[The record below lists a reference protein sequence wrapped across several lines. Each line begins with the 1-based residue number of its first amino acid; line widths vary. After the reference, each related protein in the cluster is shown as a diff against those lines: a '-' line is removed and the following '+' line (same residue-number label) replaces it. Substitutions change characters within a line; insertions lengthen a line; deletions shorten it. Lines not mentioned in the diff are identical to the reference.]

1 MARAWRS
8 IGLAPPVLHR
18 GVMISTFRIFVAAVA
33 VGWTMLIASDI
44 GAAPLRTFY
53 VDPAGNDSAAG
64 SSAAPWRTLQK
75 AADTVRA
82 GDLVIVRAGHYAGL
96 YLTTSGTATDPI
108 TFRGEPGAIVDSQ
121 NPRTQDGINLEGA
134 SYVVVESFT
143 VTGVPRAGIRS
154 VVNHHVTIRGNTGDL
169 NGRWGI
175 LTGFS
180 DDLVIENNVMSRSQA
195 EHGIYV
201 SNSGDRPVIRRNH
214 VWGNNANGIHMNGDL
229 SQGGD
234 GVISGAV
241 VEGNIIHDNGV
252 AGGSGINCDGVQSS
266 IIRNNLLYNNH
277 ASGISLYQID
287 AGQPAR
293 NNQILNNTIV
303 MASDARWAINIQNAS
318 TGNVVR
324 NNILFNQ
331 HPFRGSIAISADS
344 LPGFVSDTNVI
355 MDRFSIDGGDT
366 RVTLAAWRSASGQDA
381 YSILAT
387 PAALFANF
395 TGNDYHLS
403 ATSPARDAGGSV
415 ANVTDDLEGAPRP
428 QGSAFDIGAYE
439 FPASTAPVTLTV
451 TPTGNGTVTSA
462 PAGISCGTG
471 CSAAF
476 TAGTSVTLTAVPA
489 AGSIFTGW
497 SGGGCSGTGACT
509 LTLSSTTTVNAAFGP
524 APVAV
529 TVVRAG
535 VGSGTVTSAPAG
547 ITCGTTCSAT
557 FSSGSSVVLT
567 ATPAG
572 GSVFSGWS
580 GGGCA
585 GTGTCTLTPT
595 SATTV
600 TATFTSS
607 TTFGLT
613 ATVSGGGT
621 GTVTSTPAG
630 LACSTVCSATF
641 SSGTS
646 VTLTAVPGAG
656 SAFAGWSG
664 ACSGAGPC
672 TVLIDQARA
681 VTARFSRVF
690 TDQTLT
696 PRSSVVRAAHFT
708 ELRGAIDTLRSRQ
721 GLAAF
726 GWTDPSLAAGTTI
739 KRVHLVE
746 LRAAVA
752 AVYSARGL
760 SGPAWTDPT
769 ITPAAT
775 LVRAVH
781 ITELRAAVLALE

>member
-1 MARAWRS
+1 
-8 IGLAPPVLHR
+8 
-18 GVMISTFRIFVAAVA
+18 MISTFRIFVAAVA
-33 VGWTMLIASDI
+33 VGLATLIASDI

-180 DDLVIENNVMSRSQA
+180 DDLLIENNVMSRSQA

-201 SNSGDRPVIRRNH
+201 SNTGDRPVIRRNH

-241 VEGNIIHDNGV
+241 VEYNIIHDNGV

-381 YSILAT
+381 HSILAT
-387 PAALFANF
+387 PATLFANF

-451 TPTGNGTVTSA
+451 TRTGNGTVTSA

-476 TAGTSVTLTAVPA
+476 TAGTSVTLTATPV

-509 LTLSSTTTVNAAFGP
+509 LTLSSATTVSAAFGP

-613 ATVSGGGT
+613 VSVAGGGT

-646 VTLTAVPGAG
+646 VTLTAGPGAG

-708 ELRGAIDTLRSRQ
+708 ELRSAIDTVRSRQ
-721 GLAAF
+721 GLATF
-726 GWTDPSLAAGTTI
+726 GWTDPSLAAGATTI

-760 SGPAWTDPT
+760 SAPAWTDPT
-769 ITPAAT
+769 ITAAAT

>member
-1 MARAWRS
+1 MVGR
-8 IGLAPPVLHR
+8 
-18 GVMISTFRIFVAAVA
+18 FRIFVTIVLAVA
-33 VGWTMLIASDI
+33 GALLPPTLA

-154 VVNHHVTIRGNTGDL
+154 VVNHHVTIRNNTGDL

-180 DDLVIENNVMSRSQA
+180 DDLLIENNVMSRSQA

-241 VEGNIIHDNGV
+241 VEDNIIHDNGV
-252 AGGSGINCDGVQSS
+252 AGGSGINGDGVQSS

-344 LPGFVSDTNVI
+344 LPGFVSDTNAI
-355 MDRFSIDGGDT
+355 MDRFSMDGGDT
-366 RVTLAAWRSASGQDA
+366 RVTLAAWRSASGQDSH
-381 YSILAT
+381 SIVAT
-387 PAALFANF
+387 PAMLFANF
-395 TGNDYHLS
+395 AGNDYHLS
-403 ATSPARDAGGSV
+403 ATSLARDAGGSI

-451 TPTGNGTVTSA
+451 TRTGNGTVTSA

-476 TAGTSVTLTAVPA
+476 TAGTSVTLTATPA

-497 SGGGCSGTGACT
+497 AGGGCSGTGACT
-509 LTLSSTTTVNAAFGP
+509 LTLSSTTTVSAAFGP

-585 GTGTCTLTPT
+585 GTGTCTVTPT

-613 ATVSGGGT
+613 VSVAGAGT

-630 LACSTVCSATF
+630 LACGTVCSATF

-646 VTLTAVPGAG
+646 VTLAAAPGAG

-721 GLAAF
+721 GLAGF
-726 GWTDPSLAAGTTI
+726 GWTDPSLAAGATTI

-760 SGPAWTDPT
+760 SAPAWTDPT
-769 ITPAAT
+769 ITAAAT
-775 LVRAVH
+775 LVRAAH

>member
-1 MARAWRS
+1 
-8 IGLAPPVLHR
+8 
-18 GVMISTFRIFVAAVA
+18 MISTFRIFVAAVA
-33 VGWTMLIASDI
+33 VGLATLIASDI

-201 SNSGDRPVIRRNH
+201 SNSGDRPMIRRNH

-344 LPGFVSDTNVI
+344 LPGFVSSTVYSSSFDALASVSS
-355 MDRFSIDGGDT
+355 DID
-366 RVTLAAWRSASGQDA
+366 
-381 YSILAT
+381 
-387 PAALFANF
+387 P
-395 TGNDYHLS
+395 
-403 ATSPARDAGGSV
+403 
-415 ANVTDDLEGAPRP
+415 E
-428 QGSAFDIGAYE
+428 
-439 FPASTAPVTLTV
+439 TLT
-451 TPTGNGTVTSA
+451 SA
-462 PAGISCGTG
+462 MEE
-471 CSAAF
+471 
-476 TAGTSVTLTAVPA
+476 
-489 AGSIFTGW
+489 
-497 SGGGCSGTGACT
+497 GGFVALGRWEYP
-509 LTLSSTTTVNAAFGP
+509 LPNAK
-524 APVAV
+524 
-529 TVVRAG
+529 
-535 VGSGTVTSAPAG
+535 
-547 ITCGTTCSAT
+547 I
-557 FSSGSSVVLT
+557 
-567 ATPAG
+567 
-572 GSVFSGWS
+572 
-580 GGGCA
+580 
-585 GTGTCTLTPT
+585 
-595 SATTV
+595 
-600 TATFTSS
+600 
-607 TTFGLT
+607 
-613 ATVSGGGT
+613 
-621 GTVTSTPAG
+621 
-630 LACSTVCSATF
+630 
-641 SSGTS
+641 
-646 VTLTAVPGAG
+646 
-656 SAFAGWSG
+656 
-664 ACSGAGPC
+664 
-672 TVLIDQARA
+672 
-681 VTARFSRVF
+681 
-690 TDQTLT
+690 
-696 PRSSVVRAAHFT
+696 
-708 ELRGAIDTLRSRQ
+708 
-721 GLAAF
+721 
-726 GWTDPSLAAGTTI
+726 
-739 KRVHLVE
+739 
-746 LRAAVA
+746 
-752 AVYSARGL
+752 
-760 SGPAWTDPT
+760 
-769 ITPAAT
+769 
-775 LVRAVH
+775 LVRQDF
-781 ITELRAAVLALE
+781 RPSP